1 MDKSLF
7 SVLEDAQVVAIVCNQ
22 WGDTGKG
29 KIVNYLAKEWAD
41 VVARGNGGNNAGHT
55 VVLNN
60 EEVILHL
67 IPCGIFNPDVYNII
81 GSGTVIDPFVLLEEI
96 NTLKNKGVK
105 VDKLRISGYA
115 SVITPL
121 HIVADCYNK
130 KIGTTGR
137 GVGPAYRDRAGRNN
151 IRINDLMNPDVLKER
166 LISLYNFY
174 SFNSELLEKI
184 SNHSAV
190 GKFIDRDRIC
200 LDAIIEELINAGKEI
215 SIFACDVS
223 KEMCG
228 FVKDGKRIIVEGA
241 QGLLLGV
248 EEGTY
253 PYVTSSCCSALHVV
267 AGAGLP
273 ANLGS
278 DLKVFGVVKFPVMTR
293 VGNGP
298 MPTEIGTEA
307 NDRSYKEEQNY
318 DLNGLKEKA
327 LSGDQ
332 NSLRVFL
339 RLKGKEYGATTGRP
353 RRIGWIDLVALRY
366 AVRMNGPNIVLTK
379 IDCCPLPA
387 INICDKYIYQGKG
400 TWSNGKAYS
409 QGNIIRDF
417 PTDSYVLENCT
428 GFFEQRPWYEGDLRD
443 IKDYNALPQVVR
455 EAIEEMEEKTGCH
468 VTLISNGPNEE
479 DIIIK

>member
-7 SVLEDAQVVAIVCNQ
+7 SVLKDARVVAIVCNQ

-81 GSGTVIDPFVLLEEI
+81 GPGTVIDPFVLLEEI

-105 VDKLRISGYA
+105 VDKLRVSGYA

-166 LISLYNFY
+166 LSRLRDSY
-174 SFNSELLEKI
+174 SFDPESLERI
-184 SNHSAV
+184 SGHPAV
-190 GKFIDRDRIC
+190 GRFITQGKIC
-200 LDAIIEELINAGKEI
+200 LEAIIENLIEVGKEI
-215 SIFACDVS
+215 GPFVCDAS
-223 KEMCG
+223 KEMYE
-228 FVKDGKRIIVEGA
+228 FFKNGKRIVVEGA
-241 QGLLLGV
+241 QGLLLGI

-273 ANLGS
+273 ANLGN

-366 AVRMNGPNIVLTK
+366 AVRMNGPNIILTK

-387 INICDKYIYQGKG
+387 INICDKYIYQGIG

-409 QGNIIRDF
+409 QGGIIRNF
-417 PTDSYVLENCT
+417 PTDSYVLKNCI
-428 GFFEQRPWYEGDLRD
+428 GSFEKRPWYKNSLRGIRDYEGF
-443 IKDYNALPQVVR
+443 PQEVR
-455 EAIEEMEEKTGCH
+455 NTLNEIEEKTGCN
-468 VTLISNGPNEE
+468 VVLISNGPNEE
-479 DIIIK
+479 DIIVK